1 MSTHCTHHRIQLRV
15 FNAHALLPR
24 VLLVFSRR
32 RIRIKALHFHDVL
45 GDRPAEMQVD
55 VDCGTVIADQLVKQ
69 LNKIVEVQSA
79 ASKAVDRQCSPWP
92 GRGG

>member
-1 MSTHCTHHRIQLRV
+1 M

-24 VLLVFSRR
+24 VLLIFSRR
-32 RIRIKALHFHDVL
+32 RIRIKALHFDDVF
-45 GDRPAEMQVD
+45 GDKPAEMQID

-79 ASKAVDRQCSPWP
+79 AANSKGDRRGSP
-92 GRGG
+92 